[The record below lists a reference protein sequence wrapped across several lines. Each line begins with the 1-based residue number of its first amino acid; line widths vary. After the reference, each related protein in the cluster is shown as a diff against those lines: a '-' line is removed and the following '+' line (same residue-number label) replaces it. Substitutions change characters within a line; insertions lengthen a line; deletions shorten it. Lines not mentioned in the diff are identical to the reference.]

1 MIKSF
6 LNEQKDKSRYV
17 SHHIDSFNDFVARR
31 IQSIID
37 ELGEIKIDLPTQE
50 SLTIKLGKVLIEAPQ
65 IRESDGA
72 TKSILPME
80 ARLRN
85 LTYSSPLYVE
95 MTPVFED
102 VEHETTFVNIGEFPI
117 MVKSD
122 LCPLS
127 SMSRT
132 ELIAAGED
140 SHDMGG
146 YFIINGIERVLI
158 LSEEIA
164 TNKLI
169 IQKKVEEITA
179 RLDSKNR
186 GYTQRHAFERK
197 EDGSVVVKFANL
209 TSTPINLII
218 LMKALGLGTD
228 KDVMTAISRDG
239 NINEATYLHLL
250 IVDVTSSDD
259 AINHIGHLMK
269 ISQKEQ
275 IESRVMNILDNYL
288 LPHIGQTAASRID
301 KALFLGKVINKLELL
316 KSGKLND
323 DDIDHYSNKRL
334 RLSGDLLESILRA
347 ILLGRWGLIARLQY
361 NYQKMIKRGRKL
373 PNLQSIVITGVLT
386 KQILRAMA
394 VGNFANQTGVS
405 QRLERSN
412 FVRAQEHL
420 RAVVSPLSS
429 TQEHYEARSLHSTHW
444 GRLDAVRTPEG
455 QNIGLRKFLALGAQ
469 VTTTPKADDDLKI
482 ESALKSLGVL
492 KEL

>member
-6 LNEQKDKSRYV
+6 LNEQKEKSLFV
-17 SHHIDSFNDFVARR
+17 SHHIESFNDFVSRR
-31 IQSIID
+31 VQRIIN

-50 SLTIKLGKVLIEAPQ
+50 ELRIKLGKVRIEPPK

-72 TKSILPME
+72 TKNILPME

-102 VEHETTFVNIGEFPI
+102 VEHETTYVNIGEFPI
-117 MVKSD
+117 MVKSC

-127 SMSRT
+127 KMSKDD
-132 ELIAAGED
+132 LIEAGED
-140 SHDMGG
+140 TTDAGG

-169 IQKKVEEITA
+169 LQKKGGDLTA
-179 RLDSKNR
+179 RLDSKNM

-197 EDGSVVVKFANL
+197 EDGSVVVRFANL
-209 TSTPINLII
+209 TNTPINLIV
-218 LMKALGLGTD
+218 LMKALGLETD
-228 KDVMTAISRDG
+228 KDVISAILKD
-239 NINEATYLHLL
+239 NKIDEAIYLQLL
-250 IVDVTSSDD
+250 ITDVTSRDD
-259 AINHIGHLMK
+259 AVNYIGRAMK
-269 ISQKEQ
+269 IMQKDQ
-275 IESRVMNILDNYL
+275 IESRVMHILDSYL
-288 LPHIGQTAASRID
+288 LPHIGQMPEDRMS
-301 KALFLGKVINKLELL
+301 KAIFLGKVINKLEML
-316 KSGKLND
+316 KTGKIQE
-323 DDIDHYSNKRL
+323 DDIDHYANKRL
-334 RLSGDLLESILRA
+334 RLAGDLLESILRS

-373 PNLQSIVITGVLT
+373 PNLQSIVVTGVLT

-455 QNIGLRKFLALGAQ
+455 QNIGLRKFLALSAQ
-469 VTTTPKADDDLKI
+469 VTTRSKEEDNLKV
-482 ESALKSLGVL
+482 ESTLKSLGVS
-492 KEL
+492 KD